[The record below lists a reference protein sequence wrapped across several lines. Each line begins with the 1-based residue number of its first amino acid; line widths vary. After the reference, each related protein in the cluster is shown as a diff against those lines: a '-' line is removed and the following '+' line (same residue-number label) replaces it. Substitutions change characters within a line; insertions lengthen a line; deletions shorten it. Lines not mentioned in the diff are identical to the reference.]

1 MDRTGILSGLKVLDL
16 SRVLAAPYCCMM
28 LADMGAD
35 VLKIERPEF
44 GDDSRGYAPF
54 ANGESGYF
62 MNLNRNK
69 RSITINLK
77 NPEGKKLF
85 LALVRKCDVVV
96 ENYRPGTMEALG
108 LGYDVL
114 KEVNPALI
122 YGAISGFG
130 HYGPYSR
137 RPGYDI
143 IAQAMSG
150 LMSTTGW
157 PDSEP
162 TRTSTAIGDVLGGLN
177 CAVGILAAYTN
188 RLKTGRGEKVDIALT
203 DSVVSGLEVLTQIY
217 LVSGRVPQRVGNRY
231 ESAYP
236 YDSFRAGDG
245 SFVMSCGN
253 DKLFA
258 ELCAAMGKTE
268 LLEDPRFCAN
278 RMRVQNPAPLKEII
292 EDWLKN
298 MTCEEA
304 IALLTKIGIPAAP
317 ILTIDQVVVDP
328 HIAVAREMF
337 VEVDHPVAGRQT
349 ITGSPFKFTNNKV
362 RFEKAAPLLG
372 EDTEQILREYL
383 DLSAEEVAA
392 LRACDAI

>member
-28 LADMGAD
+28 LADLGAD
-35 VLKIERPEF
+35 VLKVERPEF

-77 NPEGKKLF
+77 SPEGKKLF
-85 LALVRKCDVVV
+85 LDLVKKCDVVV
-96 ENYRPGTMEALG
+96 ENYRPGTMEKLG
-108 LGYDVL
+108 LGYDDL
-114 KEVNPALI
+114 KKVNPALI

-130 HYGPYSR
+130 HYGPYSS

-188 RLKTGRGEKVDIALT
+188 RLKTGKGEKVDIALV

-217 LVSGRVPQRVGNRY
+217 LISGRIPQRVGNRY

-236 YDSFRAGDG
+236 YDSFRASDG

-258 ELCAAMGKTE
+258 ELCEEMGKME
-268 LLEDPRFCAN
+268 LLDDPRFCTN
-278 RMRVQNPAPLKEII
+278 RERVQNPGPLKEII
-292 EDWLKN
+292 EDWLGD

-304 IALLTKIGIPAAP
+304 LALLNKIGIPASP
-317 ILTIDQVVVDP
+317 ILSIDQVVVDP

-337 VEVDHPVAGRQT
+337 VQVDHPVAGKQT
-349 ITGSPFKFTNNKV
+349 ITGSPFKFTSNKV
-362 RFEKAAPLLG
+362 QFEKAAPLLG
-372 EDTEQILREYL
+372 EDTEQILAEYL
-383 DLSAEEVAA
+383 NLSADEVSA
-392 LRACDAI
+392 LRAANAI